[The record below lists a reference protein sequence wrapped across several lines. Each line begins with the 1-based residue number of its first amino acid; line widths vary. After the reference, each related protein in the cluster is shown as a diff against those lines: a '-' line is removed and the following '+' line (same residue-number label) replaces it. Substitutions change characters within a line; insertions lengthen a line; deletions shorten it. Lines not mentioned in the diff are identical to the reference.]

1 MIDMRVVVAEITV
14 HVRIERSPDS
24 WMPKR
29 SLYESREHNYWG
41 GCQAVMLAG
50 KSGKSPH
57 NPGYSG
63 DANTTLPLPLGEGWG
78 EGHTRRHCGKR
89 HFQVL
94 NHGPGRPDTLTPALS
109 QGERDLQCRFP
120 RLPSDLPC
128 DLYRN
133 LD

>member
-1 MIDMRVVVAEITV
+1 MYALNVPLTPGCQKDPCMSEGNIITG
-14 HVRIERSPDS
+14 
-24 WMPKR
+24 
-29 SLYESREHNYWG
+29 G

-57 NPGYSG
+57 NPGYLG
-63 DANTTLPLPLGEGWG
+63 DANSTLPLPLGEGWG

-94 NHGPGRPDTLTPALS
+94 NHGPGHPDTLTPALS

-120 RLPSDLPC
+120 RLPCDLPC